1 MADTLIVRLPSEA
14 DAALQWI
21 GVDRRGQLTTQP
33 GAGAPSALAAAAT
46 GQRVVL
52 LVPGQDVSHLVA
64 TVPAVGE
71 ARLAQLLPFALEVQV
86 AEDIDSLLFA
96 AGPRLPDGT
105 TAADVVSRSRVQEW
119 LALQSEWG
127 ITFDAIHSESE
138 LVPELAGHVTLLIE
152 KDVVTLRMPGK
163 RPALLPVEDLWLSLE
178 LGLGADADL
187 SQQHVLV
194 YATAVDWQR
203 RSAEVEALR
212 PRFASLKVQLL
223 SAGVLPL
230 LAQHLHDSQAINL
243 RQGAY
248 AAPRPMSGTWR
259 AWRLAAVLAGA
270 LFALHLL
277 SQGLELR
284 RLHAQERALDTSLA
298 QTLQGIAPGERYG
311 TDLRRRMEKRL
322 ATAGSAGSERGSL
335 LGLLAAVAQARQT
348 VPSTRVEALS
358 FRQGALE
365 LRVQGPDAGA
375 LERINQALRTSGLK
389 SDLTSGGPRK
399 DSYEGRMQVNAGT

>member
-14 DAALQWI
+14 DAALQWV

-33 GAGAPSALAAAAT
+33 GAGTPSALAAVAA

-71 ARLAQLLPFALEVQV
+71 ARLAQLLPFALEEQV

-248 AAPRPMSGTWR
+248 AAPRPMSR